1 MNDVYLSIG
10 TNIGEREDNLRR
22 AVRLLAEQV
31 TVETVSAVYE
41 TAAVGFTDQADFLNI
56 AVHVKTALSPLAM
69 LDVCQAIENE
79 LGRVRTI
86 RWGPRVIDLDI
97 LLYNNEN
104 MNTERLILPHPRMYE
119 RAFVLIPLFDVVAT
133 QSEQLTKARDIVMQ
147 MDANTEGVR
156 HVMQQ
161 QSIPSWLK

>member
-79 LGRVRTI
+79 LGRVRTV

>member
-10 TNIGEREDNLRR
+10 TNIGEREDNLRL
-22 AVRLLAEQV
+22 ALRLLAEQV
-31 TVETVSAVYE
+31 TIETVSAVYE

-147 MDANTEGVR
+147 MDANTESVR
-156 HVMQQ
+156 HVLQQ

>member
-79 LGRVRTI
+79 LGRVRTV

-156 HVMQQ
+156 HVLQQ

>member
-31 TVETVSAVYE
+31 KVETVSAVYE

-79 LGRVRTI
+79 LGRVRTV

>member
-79 LGRVRTI
+79 LGRVRTM

>member
-31 TVETVSAVYE
+31 KVETVSAVYE

-56 AVHVKTALSPLAM
+56 AVHVKTQLAPIAM

-133 QSEQLTKARDIVMQ
+133 QSEQLAKARDIVMQ
-147 MDANTEGVR
+147 MDAETEGVR

-161 QSIPSWLK
+161 QSIPSWFK

>member
-10 TNIGEREDNLRR
+10 TNTGEREDNLRR

-31 TVETVSAVYE
+31 KVETVSAVYE

-79 LGRVRTI
+79 LGRVRTM

>member
-31 TVETVSAVYE
+31 KVETVSAVYE

-56 AVHVKTALSPLAM
+56 TVHVKTALSPLAM

-79 LGRVRTI
+79 LGRVRTV

>member
-10 TNIGEREDNLRR
+10 TNIGEREDNLRL
-22 AVRLLAEQV
+22 ALRLLAEQV
-31 TVETVSAVYE
+31 TIETVSAVYE
-41 TAAVGFTDQADFLNI
+41 TAAVDFTNQADFLNI

-156 HVMQQ
+156 HVLQQ

>member
-156 HVMQQ
+156 HVLQQ

>member
-31 TVETVSAVYE
+31 TIETVSAVYE

-79 LGRVRTI
+79 LGRVRTV